1 LFLEANRWFALLGKW
16 PDDRHGRRLV
26 EKWVQLRAA
35 GDNHGVCS
43 QSWTGTTS
51 IEFAGEPSMIF
62 ELTAT

>member
-1 LFLEANRWFALLGKW
+1 MVEAYTRTVWARSVTFLAVVAS
-16 PDDRHGRRLV
+16 
-26 EKWVQLRAA
+26 A
-35 GDNHGVCS
+35 DNHGVCS